1 MQLSGMPLLATT
13 SCTLSHPLHLNCF
26 SLFHKNSKIIF
37 WNFDNEE
44 KYEQQK
50 SWNLLKYDYGE
61 QEPMK
66 KEWQLGGDL
75 F

>member
-1 MQLSGMPLLATT
+1 MQLSGMPLATT
-13 SCTLSHPLHLNCF
+13 SCQLHSLSSSPSQFVN
-26 SLFHKNSKIIF
+26 NSKIIF